1 MMLHL
6 ISFLFI
12 SQTLFVLPSSSPPTY
27 LNVTPMLE
35 YLWWLAEGCVL
46 SGQSQVNWQ
55 VEFILRFLKEYHCTS
70 LLCAVLATELDM
82 DNGNNRKIN

>member
-1 MMLHL
+1 
-6 ISFLFI
+6 
-12 SQTLFVLPSSSPPTY
+12 
-27 LNVTPMLE
+27 MLE

-70 LLCAVLATELDM
+70 LLCAVLATVL
-82 DNGNNRKIN
+82 RWWIWIRVIIVKLIKLSAT